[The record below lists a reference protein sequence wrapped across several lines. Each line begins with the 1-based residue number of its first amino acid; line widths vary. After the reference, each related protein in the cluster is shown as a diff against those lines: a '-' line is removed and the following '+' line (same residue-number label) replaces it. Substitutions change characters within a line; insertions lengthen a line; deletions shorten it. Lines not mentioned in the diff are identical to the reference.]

1 MDRLPCILYF
11 IFVTEFGFVTLSLLQ
26 GRSANDTL
34 LWGLFASVV
43 SILISVGLLRWT
55 GLPLNATI
63 GEYNERRRFM
73 RNKVT
78 RVSTNDDVAS
88 G

>member
-1 MDRLPCILYF
+1 MDRLPSILYF
-11 IFVTEFGFVTLSLLQ
+11 IFVTELGFITVSLLQ

-34 LWGLFASVV
+34 HWGLFASVV

-63 GEYNERRRFM
+63 GEYIERRRFL

-78 RVSTNDDVAS
+78 RVSTDDDAAS
-88 G
+88 V